1 MADRQITLET
11 YRTPFSAGD
20 KDANF
25 KHDVATYSLLDPMP
39 PLDRMSRNLDIPVGA
54 LARYVLARWTTSGS
68 DALLEVGPLVVH
80 QMEALID
87 QAEQEATDD
96 ARLKAYDG
104 LRQIVSWLSIPLDD
118 PNWRNPRTRE
128 E

>member
-11 YRTPFSAGD
+11 YRTPFSADD

-25 KHDVATYSLLDPMP
+25 KHDVAIYSRLDPMP
-39 PLDRMSRNLDIPVGA
+39 ALDRISRNLDIPVGA

-68 DALLEVGPLVVH
+68 DALLEVGPLVVR

-87 QAEQEATDD
+87 QAQQEATDD

-104 LRQIVSWLSIPLDD
+104 LCQIVSWLSVPLDD
-118 PNWRNPRTRE
+118 PNWRTPRTRKE
-128 E
+128 